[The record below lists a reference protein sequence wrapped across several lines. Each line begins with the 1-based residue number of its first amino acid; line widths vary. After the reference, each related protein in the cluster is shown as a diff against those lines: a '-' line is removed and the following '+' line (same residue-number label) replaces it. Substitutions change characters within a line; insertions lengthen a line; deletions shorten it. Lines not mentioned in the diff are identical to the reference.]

1 VFPVQHRERRGL
13 QAALVAFSLWGLLTI
28 YWKQLTHLPAFEMI
42 GWRVATATVL
52 MLVVAGVRG
61 RLGLIRAA
69 LADRPTLRRIVLAAA
84 LLTANWTTYVWAI
97 GADRVVETALG
108 YFLAPLGTIAIGTL
122 LLGER
127 LSPLQRLSVGSGLV
141 AVGVLTVSY
150 GELPWVALVLGVT
163 WSWYGLIKRGV
174 PLGPTE
180 SLTSELLVVG
190 VPAAVVAASGFF
202 RDGGVPDV
210 ASGVDWVLVAGTGVT
225 TAVPLVLFAYAAP
238 RVPFTLLGPAN
249 YLVPIIHF
257 LLGWLAYDEDMPA
270 SRFVGFGF
278 VWLALTLV
286 TVDRLRAE
294 RPRAVL
300 AAEAEPVTP

>member
-127 LSPLQRLSVGSGLV
+127 LSPLQRLSVGSTLV